1 MNILDTRDL
10 IETRDELQN
19 EILSAFNE
27 EFETDFDSYDE
38 IDFSNSDEKYNEN
51 KLEEFQDTWSDEIE
65 HLSEID
71 SIEDTFGSEFNYGVT
86 LVENDDFEDYT
97 RELLEELG
105 YIPKDFPTWIE
116 IDWAATSQNVEQDYT
131 DVTYRGVNYLGRS

>member
-10 IETRDELQN
+10 AEKRTELQE
-19 EILSAFNE
+19 EILTAFNE
-27 EFETDFDSYDE
+27 QFNTEHESFDD
-38 IDFSNSDEKYNEN
+38 IDFNSDEY
-51 KLEEFQDTWSDEIE
+51 DADDISDFEDIWNDE
-65 HLSEID
+65 MTHISEID
-71 SIEDTFGSEFNYGVT
+71 SIEDIFSSEFDYGVT

-116 IDWAATSQNVEQDYT
+116 IDWSATSANVEQDYT
-131 DVTYRGVNYLGRS
+131 DVTYRGTSYLGRA